1 MTGDDAMTGDQ
12 AMTSRPRASGP
23 SRPLGGLRVF
33 VPRSADRA
41 GPLLA
46 ALRAAGADPVAAPL
60 VAIGA
65 PADLAGMDAAAAR
78 LAAGGYAWVGVT
90 SSFAVDALGE
100 AARRSGRTLAELVAA
115 GRAAR
120 PGSTRFA
127 AVGAATAATLARAGV
142 QAELV
147 PELVQ
152 TVQGMLAGWA
162 RPEPGG
168 RVLLPQSDLAAPTL
182 AVGLADR
189 GWQVY
194 PVVAYTNGPAAPL
207 PADLVAD
214 LVTGRV
220 RAVVLTSGSAARRLA
235 AQVTLPES
243 TLVCCIGPR
252 TAEVAAT
259 LGLPAAVLAARPSPD
274 AIVAALVAALPAPH
288 PDPDRDRDRDRED
301 YP

>member
-1 MTGDDAMTGDQ
+1 MTGDHAMTGEHP
-12 AMTSRPRASGP
+12 MSGHPWASGP

-33 VPRSADRA
+33 VPRSPDRA

-65 PADLAGMDAAAAR
+65 PADLAGMDDAAAR
-78 LAAGGYAWVGVT
+78 LAAGGYDWVGVT

-100 AARRSGRTLAELVAA
+100 AATRAGRTLAELVAA

-142 QAELV
+142 RAELV
-147 PELVQ
+147 PELQQ
-152 TVQGMLAGWA
+152 TVQGMLAGW
-162 RPEPGG
+162 PQPGPG
-168 RVLLPQSDLAAPTL
+168 ARVLLPQSDLAAPAL
-182 AVGLADR
+182 AAGLAER
-189 GWQVY
+189 GWRAY

-207 PADLVAD
+207 PANLVAD

-235 AQVTLPES
+235 AQVTLPAS

-288 PDPDRDRDRDRED
+288 LDPDREE